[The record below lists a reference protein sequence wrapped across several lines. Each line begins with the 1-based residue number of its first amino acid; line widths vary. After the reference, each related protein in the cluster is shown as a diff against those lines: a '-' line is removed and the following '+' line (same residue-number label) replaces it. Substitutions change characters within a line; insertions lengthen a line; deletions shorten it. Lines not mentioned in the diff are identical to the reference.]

1 MPAAFT
7 QVSDIQAP
15 TDYIQKIYEDAMF
28 VARDN
33 ELMSN
38 LVTTL
43 SGQGIAPRVAS
54 EYSSASISSINDDDD
69 LTSQSFKPTVLSTLT
84 PSEVGAQYLVTDQRM
99 ESDPF
104 AVMQNAAQELGFA
117 IAQKIETDLL
127 SNFASFTG
135 GTAGTAGS
143 TLTWGRFFA
152 AVSQL
157 RAQNAPGPYHA
168 VLHPYQWF
176 DLSKEAAVSGMQNT
190 PQFGDAVMQNRIV
203 GRAYDTNIF
212 ISSNLSINGSDDC
225 TAGIFSPMAL
235 ALDIRRA
242 PRIERE
248 RDASRRADEINLSAV
263 YAHGTWRPKFG
274 VKLISDAS
282 VPTE

>member
-1 MPAAFT
+1 
-7 QVSDIQAP
+7 
-15 TDYIQKIYEDAMF
+15 
-28 VARDN
+28 
-33 ELMSN
+33 
-38 LVTTL
+38 
-43 SGQGIAPRVAS
+43 
-54 EYSSASISSINDDDD
+54 
-69 LTSQSFKPTVLSTLT
+69 
-84 PSEVGAQYLVTDQRM
+84 
-99 ESDPF
+99 
-104 AVMQNAAQELGFA
+104 
-117 IAQKIETDLL
+117 
-127 SNFASFTG
+127 
-135 GTAGTAGS
+135 
-143 TLTWGRFFA
+143 
-152 AVSQL
+152 
-157 RAQNAPGPYHA
+157 
-168 VLHPYQWF
+168 
-176 DLSKEAAVSGMQNT
+176 
-190 PQFGDAVMQNRIV
+190 MQNRIV